1 MMGTSIESNE
11 RLFTERSIALP
22 VAIIRREFVDLT
34 GDHFSAVVL
43 NQLLY
48 WTQRVKDYDEL
59 LEEERS
65 FNPVCNVHPRHGWI
79 YKTANELI
87 EETMLKATSPTM
99 RKYLKQLID
108 HGWIDER
115 PHPLDKWKKT
125 TQYRVNLRK
134 LHKDLSAIGHTY
146 PDVYRDIFM
155 ALCDETIS
163 TDDSTSSNPN
173 ASYGRIKADEKIFP
187 SNLKNYDSKERNFPS
202 NENIFGSYT
211 YTETPSEIS
220 NKEHTPGARKY
231 SNEKLFQEAQEL
243 WKTHIGQDVHLTV
256 ERKRQLNA
264 LFDKHLKNDLTQ
276 WYVLCERIKASS
288 FLMGQGPRGWH
299 VSLDWILS
307 EENLLKVLEGN
318 YDSSEVFEQ
327 KTRKISDSVR
337 ENEIQNLLASIED
350 PFWQE
355 WCSKLY
361 FSLESPNS
369 VSLKELKNIVNAR
382 FLEVEDNRLV
392 WIECVDKKAMD
403 QIEDLRLKLLS
414 PIQRTF
420 PSVRNL
426 RTRLREKNTEPQPNF
441 HKSQLIERQKVC

>member
-1 MMGTSIESNE
+1 MMRTSIQSNE
-11 RLFTERSIALP
+11 RHFEEKSRALP

-48 WTQRVKDYDEL
+48 WTQRVKDFDQL

-65 FNPVCNVHPRHGWI
+65 FNPDCNVHPRHGWI

-87 EETMLKATSPTM
+87 EETMLKATPPTM

-155 ALCDETIS
+155 AFRDEIIS
-163 TDDSTSSNPN
+163 IDDSTSSNPN

-211 YTETPSEIS
+211 YTETPSKIT
-220 NKEHTPGARKY
+220 NKEHAPRAQKLCD
-231 SNEKLFQEAQEL
+231 EKLFQEAQEIWEIHL
-243 WKTHIGQDVHLTV
+243 GQEIFLTRG
-256 ERKRQLNA
+256 RKRQLSA
-264 LFDKHLKNDLTQ
+264 LFDKYLKNDLTQ
-276 WYVLCERIKASS
+276 WRALCEKVKISP

-299 VSLDWILS
+299 VSLDWILC
-307 EENLLKVLEGN
+307 EDNLLKVLEGN
-318 YDSSEVFEQ
+318 YDSSEVIEQ
-327 KTRKISDSVR
+327 KTKKVSDSVR
-337 ENEIQNLLASIED
+337 ESEIQSLLASIED
-350 PFWQE
+350 SLWRE
-355 WCSKLY
+355 WCSELD
-361 FSLESPNS
+361 FSFESPNS

-382 FLEVEDNRLV
+382 FFEVEDNRLV
-392 WIECVDKKAMD
+392 WIECTDKKVMD

-420 PSVRNL
+420 PNVRNL
-426 RTRLREKNTEPQPNF
+426 RTRLNEKNTEPEPNS
-441 HKSQLIERQKVC
+441 HKSQLTERQKVC